1 MEFKKKIRL
10 RFSCVGATSRTIR
23 QYELLDLICMATAA
37 NAACCVFA
45 AGRLRKVE
53 IWAPGTVGAT
63 TSATITYLGSV
74 NFGSANQLMS
84 DSTMGADRPLH
95 LCTKPPKGSLSDA
108 WFIDA
113 AGDNL
118 FSVVLPAGAI
128 VDVEV
133 EYVLRNSENVRAV
146 TAAVVGA
153 TVGRVYIRA
162 LDSAGGAS
170 LIPVGAVTI

>member
-128 VDVEV
+128 VDIEV